1 MSNLSKLSPEEL
13 AQKEKI
19 TGVHKDT
26 VTQEMY
32 FLAEFGYYYGW
43 QGILALE
50 TNQITLARASE
61 LIEATRKVWYSHV
74 YELSLGNF
82 YANKDTKTFNK
93 GMKPIISKMEV
104 KQ

>member
-1 MSNLSKLSPEEL
+1 MIKLSKLTPQEL
-13 AQKEKI
+13 EQKEKI
-19 TGVHKDT
+19 VGVHKDS

-43 QGILALE
+43 QGVLAIE
-50 TNQITLARASE
+50 TNQITLEKATE
-61 LIEATRKVWYSHV
+61 LLEATRKVWFSHV

-82 YANKDTKTFNK
+82 YANKDTKVFNK

-104 KQ
+104 KS